1 MPSTTTT
8 DDADADSDRDTPAG
22 GDDRIRVDRGLPEP
36 LDAPL
41 LAFAATVVGLVV
53 VGAATG
59 DPVTWGDAPG
69 VIGNA
74 GTAATAVVG
83 VRWLVTRW
91 TDA

>member
-1 MPSTTTT
+1 MPSTTTL
-8 DDADADSDRDTPAG
+8 DDADADSDDSLPN
-22 GDDRIRVDRGLPEP
+22 GDDRIRVDRGLPKP

-41 LAFAATVVGLVV
+41 LAFAATIVGLVLA
-53 VGAATG
+53 GAATG

-69 VIGNA
+69 VVGNA
-74 GTAATAVVG
+74 GTAATAVGG

>member
-1 MPSTTTT
+1 MTPSTTTT
-8 DDADADSDRDTPAG
+8 DDADADSDDSPAG
-22 GDDRIRVDRGLPEP
+22 GDDRIRIDRGLPEP

-41 LAFAATVVGLVV
+41 LAFAVTVVGLVV
-53 VGAATG
+53 AGAATG

-83 VRWLVTRW
+83 VRWLVTR
-91 TDA
+91 

>member
-53 VGAATG
+53 VGAA
-59 DPVTWGDAPG
+59 
-69 VIGNA
+69 
-74 GTAATAVVG
+74 
-83 VRWLVTRW
+83 
-91 TDA
+91 